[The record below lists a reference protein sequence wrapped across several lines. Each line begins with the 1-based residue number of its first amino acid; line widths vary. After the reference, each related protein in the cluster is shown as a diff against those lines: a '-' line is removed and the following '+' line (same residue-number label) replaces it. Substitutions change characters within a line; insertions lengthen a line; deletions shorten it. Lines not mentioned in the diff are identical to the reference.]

1 MRFQWV
7 QRSVL
12 PGFGL
17 TMGITIVYLGLIVL
31 IPLVALFLRLNGMNA
46 ADFWRTISHPDVI
59 AALKLT
65 FGLSFLAASI
75 NAVFGFIVAW
85 VLIRYTFPLKRLMD
99 AMVDLPFALP
109 TAVSGIA
116 LTELYTKTGWIGRW
130 LPYEVSYT
138 NWGIMIAL
146 VFIGLPFVVRTVQPA
161 LLEMEKE
168 LEEVSASLGA
178 GRLQTFRYVIFP
190 TVRPALVTGF
200 SLAFARALGE
210 YGSVIF
216 IAGNQQG
223 KPVVVSR
230 LIMVNLE
237 QFKYQEAI
245 SIAFLMLV
253 VSFLLILVI
262 NLVQVWGSWR
272 FSKTTGGKTAQ
283 TNLSK

>member
-17 TMGITIVYLGLIVL
+17 TMGITVVYLGLVVL

-46 ADFWRTISHPDVI
+46 ADFWRTISHEEVI
-59 AALKLT
+59 SALKLT
-65 FGLSFLAASI
+65 FGLSFLAAAI

-116 LTELYTKTGWIGRW
+116 LTELYTKDGWVGRW
-130 LPYEVSYT
+130 LPYQLSYT

-146 VFIGLPFVVRTVQPA
+146 IFIGLPFVVRTVQPA

-178 GRLQTFRYVIFP
+178 GRLQTFRYIIFP
-190 TVRPALVTGF
+190 TIRPALITGF

-210 YGSVIF
+210 YGSVVF

-223 KPVVVSR
+223 KVVVSR

-253 VSFLLILVI
+253 VSFFLILVI
-262 NLVQVWGSWR
+262 NLVQVWGSWKY
-272 FSKTTGGKTAQ
+272 SKSHDGKNQ
-283 TNLSK
+283 NQSE